1 MRARACS
8 RGSTS
13 DGLPYSLAR
22 PSIGCVRSH
31 RMTLLLDPII
41 IFRHATVSFAGA
53 PFVFEDR
60 HIFVMQLSVL
70 AQAPLVAH
78 RRRLFLPLCRA
89 PQVVDHPHADLLGL
103 VDAVDVLQRSS
114 AP

>member
-1 MRARACS
+1 M
-8 RGSTS
+8 T
-13 DGLPYSLAR
+13 PVTPLAR
-22 PSIGCVRSH
+22 PCIGCVRIH

-41 IFRHATVSFAGA
+41 IFRHAPVSPAGT

-60 HIFVMQLSVL
+60 HIFVVQLSVL

-78 RRRLFLPLCRA
+78 CRRLLPPLRRA
-89 PQVVDHPHADLLGL
+89 PQVVDHPHADPLGL
-103 VDAVDVLQRSS
+103 VDAVDVLPRPS